1 MDISGSTSY
10 YGGKVGEITIKG
22 FIGCIVRKD
31 CTSEAS
37 GLAVIERL
45 PTD

>member
-10 YGGKVGEITIKG
+10 YGVKVGEITIKG
-22 FIGCIVRKD
+22 SIECTVRKG

-37 GLAVIERL
+37 GLAVIEQL